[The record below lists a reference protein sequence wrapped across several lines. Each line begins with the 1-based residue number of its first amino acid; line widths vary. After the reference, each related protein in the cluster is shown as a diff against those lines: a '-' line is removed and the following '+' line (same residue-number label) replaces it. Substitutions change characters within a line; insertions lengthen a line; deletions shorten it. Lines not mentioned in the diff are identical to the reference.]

1 MTDLYF
7 DFLCPYAWRG
17 VELAHVLRGCGETFR
32 LRHFSLVQGN
42 HPENK
47 DREGVQWWLSD
58 QPLDAEGQGGYLK
71 YQRPSLNAF
80 LAAHAA
86 SRQGEEKSWAF
97 TLALF
102 RLHHEDG
109 RELDE
114 AALQGAAERA
124 GLDLAGWH
132 KDRQDEVARR
142 RELRGD
148 LEAAA
153 ALGVFGTPTFVLSS
167 GDAAYFKFE
176 GLTRDP
182 HAAQNLWSL
191 FSGALHSEAQ
201 VATIRRP
208 VPRKGE
214 AGKS

>member
-17 VELAHVLRGCGETFR
+17 VEMAHALRGCGETFR

-42 HPENK
+42 HPDNNAPDTKGSGEV
-47 DREGVQWWLSD
+47 RWWLTD
-58 QPLDAEGQGGYLK
+58 QPLGAEGGKGSMK

-80 LAAHAA
+80 LAARAA
-86 SRQGEEKSWAF
+86 YRQGEEKSWAF

-114 AALQGAAERA
+114 TAFQDAAEHA
-124 GLDLAGWH
+124 GLDLAGWQ
-132 KDRQDEVARR
+132 KDRQDEAALR
-142 RELRGD
+142 RELRED
-148 LEAAA
+148 LEASA
-153 ALGVFGTPTFVLSS
+153 ALGVFGTPTFVLGS

-176 GLTRDP
+176 KLTRDP
-182 HAAQNLWSL
+182 HEAQNLWSL
-191 FSGALHSEAQ
+191 FTGTLHSEAQ
-201 VATIRRP
+201 VATVRRP
-208 VPRKGE
+208 VPRKG
-214 AGKS
+214 

>member
-17 VELAHVLRGCGETFR
+17 TELAYVLQECGEPFR

-47 DREGVQWWLSD
+47 DQDTVQCWLSD
-58 QPLDAEGQGGYLK
+58 QPLDAEGGKGYLK
-71 YQRPSLNAF
+71 YQRASLNAF
-80 LAAHAA
+80 LAARAA
-86 SRQGEEKSWAF
+86 YRQGEDRSWAF

-114 AALQGAAERA
+114 AAFQDAAQQA
-124 GLDLAGWH
+124 GLDLEQWR
-132 KDRQDEVARR
+132 KDRQDEAALR
-142 RELRGD
+142 RELRED
-148 LEAAA
+148 LEASA
-153 ALGVFGTPTFVLSS
+153 ALGIFGTPTFVLSS
-167 GDAAYFKFE
+167 GDVAYFKFE

-182 HAAQNLWSL
+182 HAAQNLWGL
-191 FSGALHSEAQ
+191 FTGTLHSEAQ

-208 VPRKGE
+208 VAKKG
-214 AGKS
+214 

>member
-1 MTDLYF
+1 
-7 DFLCPYAWRG
+7 
-17 VELAHVLRGCGETFR
+17 

-47 DREGVQWWLSD
+47 DQNTVQWWLSD
-58 QPLDAEGQGGYLK
+58 QPLDAEGGGGYLK

-80 LAAHAA
+80 LAARAA
-86 SRQGEEKSWAF
+86 YRQGEDRSWAF

-114 AALQGAAERA
+114 AAFQDAAGQAE
-124 GLDLAGWH
+124 LNLEQWQ
-132 KDRQDEVARR
+132 KDRQDEEALRH
-142 RELRGD
+142 ELRED
-148 LEAAA
+148 LEASA

-182 HAAQNLWSL
+182 HAAQNLWGL
-191 FSGALHSEAQ
+191 LTGTLRSEAQ

-208 VPRKGE
+208 VAK
-214 AGKS
+214 KS

>member
-17 VELAHVLRGCGETFR
+17 TELAYVLQECGEPFR

-47 DREGVQWWLSD
+47 DQDTVQCWLSD
-58 QPLDAEGQGGYLK
+58 QPLNAEGGSGYLK

-80 LAAHAA
+80 LAARAA
-86 SRQGEEKSWAF
+86 YRQGKDRSWAF

-114 AALQGAAERA
+114 AAFQDAAQQA
-124 GLDLAGWH
+124 GLDLEQWR
-132 KDRQDEVARR
+132 KDRQDEAALR
-142 RELRGD
+142 RELRED
-148 LEAAA
+148 LEASA

-167 GDAAYFKFE
+167 GDVAYFKFE

-182 HAAQNLWSL
+182 HAAQNLWGL
-191 FSGALHSEAQ
+191 FTGTLHSEAQ
-201 VATIRRP
+201 VATIRRS
-208 VPRKGE
+208 VAKKG
-214 AGKS
+214 